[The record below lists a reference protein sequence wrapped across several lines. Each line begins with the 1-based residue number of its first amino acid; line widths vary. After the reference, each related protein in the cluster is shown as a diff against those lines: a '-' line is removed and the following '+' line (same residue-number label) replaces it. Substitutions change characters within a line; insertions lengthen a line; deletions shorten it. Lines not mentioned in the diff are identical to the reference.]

1 MELQKVS
8 SEEEITRL
16 RRQVLELEASLSNR
30 QQQLDILGADLD
42 MQKKSIEDLTLQK
55 SKAEYE
61 VQKYRVELEGVI
73 KSKGSVEQELNRAR
87 QQVQQSEVKQA
98 SLEESLR
105 NLKKSI
111 EESTL
116 ARKKLEDHLRRK
128 DSDVQGLEEHS
139 RTLERELRAK
149 GDAEA
154 ELLSQVRIMEMDLA
168 HKSDVRMM
176 QGESLLGFSK
186 EGAQLSTFSTNSS
199 INHSETEADVLQRK
213 MEELIMGKK
222 RAENEIKTL
231 KSELNSI
238 IVHKTV
244 AEEKAQRFKE
254 LLDEANN
261 RLLKLQVEMDADRSN
276 MRQKAEEL
284 RQESSELKKSVY
296 VYQEQIKS
304 LQRDKSA
311 LEQRV
316 LFQKTEV
323 DGIKDQLKVNQGKLL
338 QRTSLEQESAH
349 KLRCLEDE
357 LSSKQTE
364 VEQMTFKVNELNRKN
379 QLLESDTRHLKVSI
393 ESIQQDKS
401 HADQKIKTLKGE
413 VEVLREQ
420 LQRAKEE
427 INLKTRT
434 EKEAQLKIKNLELE
448 LQKSSLQGTQLAK
461 KVEELKKINMDTER
475 SIKNVKAEIDRASIE
490 IDSKEQQINILRSQA
505 ESAKSQVKIFEEE
518 LLNKAQV
525 SHELQIKL
533 KDYNEEAK
541 KTTELQ
547 QKIKTLTLTI
557 TNYEKDI
564 SNLKSELSSVTTER
578 NLANQKV
585 QEHKVEINNLNI
597 TLKKAIGESQ
607 RESSEGKKSI
617 SKVRE
622 LENELLKCK
631 QTINRISGSSEK
643 ATVSLKQDISS
654 LQRDKQTADQK
665 LQVLKCEFDDLSS
678 TLKRTKDELKRVTE
692 ENRLSQSKIKEFE
705 AELQRKSS
713 VMRELSSN
721 ADKSVLNLKQELV
734 TFQKDRN
741 AAEDKITSLTLQTSE
756 LKQKLRQTQEELKQK
771 QNQTATAELRS
782 QKLAEQLDNCKKMLD
797 DLKGKLDLQ
806 KKGYETQ
813 LRLVQAEMEQKL
825 SLQESRLKLELERK
839 SKDHSHTVETAERD
853 NKHLSQ
859 EVEKLKAL
867 ISNATKAKEEA
878 EQHLCN
884 VRTQLDES
892 DRQRGILDLEVLKA
906 KSKISEL
913 ETEKIRVKS
922 SIFQLDNIHKDS
934 SNEISRLKQMLA
946 ETGQKLD
953 ISEREAKSLKEQI
966 VSYIKDMKSLQEK
979 NLKLEVAVNSEQKHL
994 KELEALGQA
1003 NHQCAKDEDL
1013 AKLKTELQLTQKIVA
1028 SYEEAKQN
1036 LEEELTK
1043 MKMSSEI
1050 ATLEK
1055 EKVLEELQKVKQT
1068 KMQVINEGTLEN
1080 ATKKTENLITLPNSN
1095 AFEIHT
1101 NQAMVGNSQS
1111 DITDTILRKS
1121 SIDKSRSGKSQTVSF
1136 NINDSESSLDL
1147 ASDSPISKSKGLKM
1161 ESSSQKIQ
1169 GLRGRISIK
1178 KLIKTKI
1185 ITQEI
1190 ALKLQTGLITMEEI
1204 EASLAQ
1210 FVGKPSSIA
1219 GVYMESSKKKL
1230 SFLDAVAGG
1239 LISKTYASEFLEAQ
1253 AATGYIID
1261 PMTGEGYSPSDAFEN
1276 SMITDDLKDKISDA
1290 YKAVSGYT
1298 HAGKI
1303 LSVFQAMEERI
1314 LDRHRGKAIMET
1326 QIATGGLIHPSIGSR
1341 VPMDCALEQGL
1352 INQATLQS
1360 LYDPVS
1366 NPKDFHYPE
1375 TGQKAYYSELLRICV
1390 YDVNGGVYLLPF
1402 GDQHL
1407 FTLSPSSKHRISV
1420 INTSNGAKMS
1430 AYEAYKVGQID
1441 KRMYLFLSQQESEWQ
1456 EVTIMDSSRN
1466 LLHILTDH
1474 KTGRQL
1480 CIENALSL
1488 KILQTEEL
1496 NSYRSGQLSI
1506 SEFADLLI
1514 SRRVVFNVS
1523 NCPVAGLWDVSLKK
1537 RLPVFKGHQQNLVD
1551 RLTALRLL
1559 EAQACTGGICDP
1571 ASGERVLITEAQH
1584 RGLLDEGFARQ
1595 IQQCEQAYYGI
1606 IHPQNGKT
1614 LTVAQA
1620 MQENLFPKDVALR
1633 CLEFQLATGGLVNPE
1648 SQERVSLEDGI
1659 QNCLIDKA
1667 TAAHLQHDNS
1677 HSKCITCPKTKRK
1690 MSFKEALEKSVFDS
1704 HTGFVLLE
1712 VTKPY
1717 NMSNTSSFQYF
1728 WTYRQ
1733 F

>member
-1 MELQKVS
+1 
-8 SEEEITRL
+8 
-16 RRQVLELEASLSNR
+16 
-30 QQQLDILGADLD
+30 
-42 MQKKSIEDLTLQK
+42 
-55 SKAEYE
+55 
-61 VQKYRVELEGVI
+61 
-73 KSKGSVEQELNRAR
+73 
-87 QQVQQSEVKQA
+87 
-98 SLEESLR
+98 
-105 NLKKSI
+105 
-111 EESTL
+111 
-116 ARKKLEDHLRRK
+116 
-128 DSDVQGLEEHS
+128 
-139 RTLERELRAK
+139 
-149 GDAEA
+149 
-154 ELLSQVRIMEMDLA
+154 MEMDLA
-168 HKSDVRMM
+168 HKSEVRMM

-186 EGAQLSTFSTNSS
+186 EGSQLSTFTTSSS
-199 INHSETEADVLQRK
+199 IIHSEAEAEVLQRK
-213 MEELIMGKK
+213 MEELIMSKK

-231 KSELNSI
+231 KSELNSV

-338 QRTSLEQESAH
+338 QWTSFEQESTH

-413 VEVLREQ
+413 AEVLKEQ

-434 EKEAQLKIKNLELE
+434 EKEAQHKIKNLELE
-448 LQKSSLQGTQLAK
+448 LQKSSVQVTQLAK
-461 KVEELKKINMDTER
+461 KVEELKKINMDSER
-475 SIKNVKAEIDRASIE
+475 SIKNVKAELDRASIE

-505 ESAKSQVKIFEEE
+505 ESAKSQVKIVEEE
-518 LLNKAQV
+518 LLNKTQV

-533 KDYNEEAK
+533 KDYNEEAI

-547 QKIKTLTLTI
+547 QKIKSLTLTI
-557 TNYEKDI
+557 TNYEKDV
-564 SNLKSELSSVTTER
+564 SKFKAELSSITTER
-578 NLANQKV
+578 NLANQKI
-585 QEHKVEINNLNI
+585 QEHKVEINNLNMA
-597 TLKKAIGESQ
+597 LKKAIGESQ
-607 RESSEGKKSI
+607 RESSEGKKSM

-631 QTINRISGSSEK
+631 QMISRISGSSEK

-678 TLKRTKDELKRVTE
+678 TLKRTKDELQRVTE
-692 ENRLSQSKIKEFE
+692 ENRLSQSKFKELE

-713 VMRELSSN
+713 VMRELSSS

-771 QNQTATAELRS
+771 QNQTAAAELRS
-782 QKLAEQLDNCKKMLD
+782 QKLGEQLENCKKMLD

-813 LRLVQAEMEQKL
+813 LQLVQAEMEQKL
-825 SLQESRLKLELERK
+825 SLQESRLKLEHERK
-839 SKDHSHTVETAERD
+839 SKEHSHTVETAERD

-859 EVEKLKAL
+859 EVEKLKAFVA
-867 ISNATKAKEEA
+867 NATKAKQEA

-884 VRTQLDES
+884 VRIQLDES
-892 DRQRGILDLEVLKA
+892 DRQRGILDLELLKA

-922 SIFQLDNIHKDS
+922 NIFQLDNIHKDS

-946 ETGQKLD
+946 ETEQKLD
-953 ISEREAKSLKEQI
+953 ISEREARSLKEQI
-966 VSYIKDMKSLQEK
+966 VSYINEMKSLQEK

-1003 NHQCAKDEDL
+1003 NHQCAKDEEL
-1013 AKLKTELQLTQKIVA
+1013 AKLKTELQLTQKIVV
-1028 SYEEAKQN
+1028 SYEEAKQS
-1036 LEEELTK
+1036 LEEELKK

-1068 KMQVINEGTLEN
+1068 KMQVINERTLEY
-1080 ATKKTENLITLPNSN
+1080 ATKKTENSVPLQNSN

-1101 NQAMVGNSQS
+1101 NQVMVGNSQS
-1111 DITDTILRKS
+1111 DITDPILRKS
-1121 SIDKSRSGKSQTVSF
+1121 SGRSGKSQTVSF
-1136 NINDSESSLDL
+1136 NINDSESSINL
-1147 ASDSPISKSKGLKM
+1147 ASDSPITSKSKGLKI
-1161 ESSSQKIQ
+1161 ESSSNKIQ

-1185 ITQEI
+1185 ISQEI

-1210 FVGKPSSIA
+1210 FVGKPSSIS

-1239 LISKTYASEFLEAQ
+1239 FISKTYAVEFLEAQ

-1261 PMTGEGYSPSDAFEN
+1261 PVTGEGYSPSDAFEKGI
-1276 SMITDDLKDKISDA
+1276 ITEDLKDKISDA

-1326 QIATGGLIHPSIGSR
+1326 QIATGGLIHPLIGSR
-1341 VPMDCALEQGL
+1341 LPMDCALEQGL
-1352 INQATLQS
+1352 INQATFQS

-1390 YDVNGGVYLLPF
+1390 YDINGGVYLLPF

-1430 AYEAYKVGQID
+1430 AYEAYKSGHID
-1441 KRMYLFLSQQESEWQ
+1441 KRTYLFLSQQESEWQ
-1456 EVTIMDSSRN
+1456 EITIMDSSRN

-1474 KTGRQL
+1474 KSGRQI

-1488 KILQTEEL
+1488 KILQAEEL
-1496 NSYRSGQLSI
+1496 SNYRSGQLSI

-1514 SRRVVFNVS
+1514 SRRVAFKVS
-1523 NCPVAGLWDVSLKK
+1523 NSPVAGLWDVSLKK

-1595 IQQCEQAYYGI
+1595 IQQCEQAYYGF

-1620 MQENLFPKDVALR
+1620 MQENLFPKDVAVR
-1633 CLEFQLATGGLVNPE
+1633 CLEFQLVTGGLINPE

-1667 TAAHLQHDNS
+1667 TAAHLQHDSS

-1712 VTKPY
+1712 VTKPH
-1717 NMSNTSSFQYF
+1717 STGNTSSFQYF
-1728 WTYRQ
+1728 WTYRH